1 MEDVLGA
8 GFGWGRGAG
17 GGVQASSVA
26 RGLLMLP
33 RGEEGAK
40 RPSSGTASLGACV
53 PNTRAPAYFLQ
64 DHSGAAKHF
73 LLAGYLLLN
82 I

>member
-8 GFGWGRGAG
+8 GFGWGRGA

-33 RGEEGAK
+33 RGEDGAK
-40 RPSSGTASLGACV
+40 LPSAGTASPGACV
-53 PNTRAPAYFLQ
+53 PHTRAPAYFLQ
-64 DHSGAAKHF
+64 DHSRAAKHF
-73 LLAGYLLLN
+73 LLPGYLLLN